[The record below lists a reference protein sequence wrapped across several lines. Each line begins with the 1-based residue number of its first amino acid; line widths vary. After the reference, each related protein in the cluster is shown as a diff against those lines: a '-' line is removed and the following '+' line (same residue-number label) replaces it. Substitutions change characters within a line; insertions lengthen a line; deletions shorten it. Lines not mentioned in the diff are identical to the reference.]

1 MTENGWPGRN
11 LRNGGHEV
19 RVLLSTYDSRGG
31 VEPLLGLAVRLQAL
45 GADVL
50 VCAPP
55 DCAERLAEVGVPLV
69 PAGEPVRALV
79 HRARPP
85 SPDDVPRLT
94 AQLIATWFDTVAAAA
109 EGCDA
114 LVASGVIPA
123 VVGARSVAEKLG
135 IYSVHVSYCPIFLPS
150 PHHPPTPLPGWPLPP
165 HVTDNRVLW
174 ELNAQGYDAV
184 FGPAL
189 NTQRVANGLPPVD
202 NVRDFVLGE
211 HPWLATDP
219 VLAPWPEP
227 ADLGVVQ
234 TGAWIL
240 PDERPLPAEL
250 EAFLDA
256 GPPPV
261 YVGFG
266 SMRAPTGIARVGI
279 EAIRAQ
285 GRRAL
290 IARGWADLA
299 PIDDRDDCFAVGE
312 VNQQALFG
320 RVAAVVHHGGA
331 GTTTTATRAG
341 APQVVVP
348 QWADQPYFASR
359 VADLGI
365 GVAHDVQAP
374 TTESLSA
381 ALSTALTPQT
391 RARATAV
398 ASTIRTDGATVA
410 AALLLREAA
419 SRTMATRS

>member
-1 MTENGWPGRN
+1 M
-11 LRNGGHEV
+11 

-31 VEPLLGLAVRLQAL
+31 VEPLVALAVRLQEL
-45 GADVL
+45 GAEAL

-55 DCAERLAEVGVPLV
+55 DCADRLAEVGVPLV

-79 HRARPP
+79 HGATPP

-94 AQLIATWFDTVAAAA
+94 AELIATWFDKVAAAA

-114 LVASGVIPA
+114 LVGSGVIPA
-123 VVGARSVAEKLG
+123 AVGARSVAEKLG
-135 IYSVHVSYCPIFLPS
+135 LHSVHVSYCPIFLPS
-150 PHHPPTPLPGWPLPP
+150 PHHRPHPLPGRPLPP
-165 HVTDNRVLW
+165 DVTDNRVLW
-174 ELNAQGYDAV
+174 DLNAQGYNAV
-184 FGPAL
+184 FGPGL
-189 NTQRVANGLPPVD
+189 NTHRVANGLPPVD
-202 NVRDFVLGE
+202 KVRHHLLGD
-211 HPWLATDP
+211 HPWLAADP

-227 ADLGVVQ
+227 GGLGVVQ

-240 PDERPLPAEL
+240 PDERPLPAGL

-266 SMRAPTGIARVGI
+266 SMRAPQDIARVAI

-285 GRRAL
+285 GRRVL
-290 IARGWADLA
+290 LSRGWADLA
-299 PIDDRDDCFAVGE
+299 LIDGQDDCFAVGE

-320 RVAAVVHHGGA
+320 RVAAAVHHGGA

-348 QWADQPYFASR
+348 QWADQPYWASR
-359 VADLGI
+359 VAGLGI
-365 GVAHDVQAP
+365 GAAHDLQAP

-381 ALSTALTPQT
+381 ALSTALTPGT
-391 RARATAV
+391 RARARAV
-398 ASTIRTDGATVA
+398 AGTIRTDGATVA
-410 AALLLREAA
+410 AQLLLDAV
-419 SRTMATRS
+419 SRRRPPVRA

>member
-1 MTENGWPGRN
+1 M
-11 LRNGGHEV
+11 

-31 VEPLLGLAVRLQAL
+31 VEPLVALAVRLQEL
-45 GADVL
+45 GAEAL

-79 HRARPP
+79 HGTKPP

-94 AQLIATWFDTVAAAA
+94 AELIATWFDKVAAAA

-123 VVGARSVAEKLG
+123 AVGARSVAEKLG
-135 IYSVHVSYCPIFLPS
+135 IHSVHVSYCPVYLPS
-150 PHHPPTPLPGWPLPP
+150 PHHPPTPLPGRPLPP
-165 HVTDNRVLW
+165 DVTDNQVLW
-174 ELNAQGYDAV
+174 DLNAEGYNAV
-184 FGPAL
+184 FGAAL
-189 NTQRVANGLPPVD
+189 NTHRVANGLPPVD
-202 NVRDFVLGE
+202 NVRHYLLGD
-211 HPWLATDP
+211 HPWLAADP

-227 ADLGVVQ
+227 ADLDVVQ

-240 PDERPLPAEL
+240 PDERPLPAGL

-266 SMRAPTGIARVGI
+266 SMRAPADIARVAI

-285 GRRAL
+285 GHRAL
-290 IARGWADLA
+290 VARGWADLA
-299 PIDDRDDCFAVGE
+299 PIDDQDDCFAVGE

-320 RVAAVVHHGGA
+320 RVAAAVHHGGA

-341 APQVVVP
+341 VPQVVVP
-348 QWADQPYFASR
+348 QWGDQPYFAGR

-365 GVAHDVQAP
+365 GAAHDVQAP
-374 TTESLSA
+374 STESLSA

-391 RARATAV
+391 RARARAV
-398 ASTIRTDGATVA
+398 AGTISADGATVA
-410 AALLLREAA
+410 AKLLLDGV
-419 SRTMATRS
+419 SG